1 MLKVK
6 PSKNINARF
15 LIRFFILYVSV
26 WSFAVFWAIF
36 TNLTF
41 GCQKPNHYEKPWCL
55 KRHFLSP
62 FLSLCDSK
70 EEGGRGLVSMAIK
83 LISAIKVTF
92 SPNFP
97 MKKIHTKLPAKCTP
111 ELRET
116 ICTAS
121 LPAPPQ
127 HFQIKTRSVTILSN
141 SRKHPPQFVQ
151 SLIKTW

>member
-41 GCQKPNHYEKPWCL
+41 GCQNPQALREAMVSEKA
-55 KRHFLSP
+55 FLAT

-97 MKKIHTKLPAKCTP
+97 MKKNHTKLPAKCTP
-111 ELRET
+111 EL
-116 ICTAS
+116 
-121 LPAPPQ
+121 
-127 HFQIKTRSVTILSN
+127 F
-141 SRKHPPQFVQ
+141 
-151 SLIKTW
+151 

>member
-41 GCQKPNHYEKPWCL
+41 GCQNPQALGEATVSEKA
-55 KRHFLSP
+55 FLVT

-70 EEGGRGLVSMAIK
+70 EEGGRGLVSVAVK
-83 LISAIKVTF
+83 LISAVKVTF
-92 SPNFP
+92 PPNFP
-97 MKKIHTKLPAKCTP
+97 MKKTYTTLPAKYTP
-111 ELRET
+111 EL
-116 ICTAS
+116 
-121 LPAPPQ
+121 
-127 HFQIKTRSVTILSN
+127 F
-141 SRKHPPQFVQ
+141 
-151 SLIKTW
+151 